1 MISGFSVGKRT
12 RVMFGDLLKSW
23 ICETAETQNVS
34 LVLNTSALPAEGGGE
49 VGFKCLVS

>member
-1 MISGFSVGKRT
+1 
-12 RVMFGDLLKSW
+12 MFGDLSKSW
-23 ICETAETQNVS
+23 ICETAETQNVN